1 MITLVTGA
9 TGFVG
14 LNIVE
19 ALLER
24 GDEVIAFGQ
33 SEMPAAALQ
42 DFRRF
47 GKQLEVVRGDVRDRA
62 QVSALFA
69 HRRIDRLVH
78 AAVITA
84 GAEREKSE
92 PHTILDVNIVGT
104 AQVLGAARE
113 RDVGRIVYVS
123 SGSAYGDAVFT
134 ESRLYEDE
142 TRERPSTLYQISK
155 FAAER
160 SALRLRDLWQLDL
173 VCTRLG
179 SVIGPWELD
188 TGARDMLSTH
198 FQLARLA
205 AAGGIA
211 ILPQRELVRDLVY
224 SRDVAAGI
232 VALLEAKAPSHV
244 LYNLSSGH
252 AWRDAMSAWGEQ
264 LKAVHPGFTYRVAAD
279 GEEPNVRS
287 ADTQDRGS
295 MDVDRIARDIGFT
308 PRFGPR
314 EAYADFGDWLRRH
327 PDYFKAN

>member
-33 SEMPAAALQ
+33 SEVPAAALQ
-42 DFRRF
+42 DFKRF
-47 GKQLEVVRGDVRDRA
+47 GKQLQVVRGDVRDSA
-62 QVSALFA
+62 EVSALFA
-69 HRRIDRLVH
+69 RRIDRLVH

-104 AQVLGAARE
+104 AQVLGAAR
-113 RDVGRIVYVS
+113 RSGVGRIVYIS

-134 ESRLYEDE
+134 EPRLYEDQ

-160 SALRLRDLWQLDL
+160 SALRLRELWQLDL

-188 TGARDMLSTH
+188 TGVRDMLSTH
-198 FQLARLA
+198 FQLARVA
-205 AAGGIA
+205 AAGGTA

-224 SRDVAAGI
+224 SRDVAEGV

-244 LYNLSSGH
+244 LYNLSSGRD
-252 AWRDAMSAWGEQ
+252 WKDAMPAWGEA
-264 LKAVHPGFTYRVAAD
+264 LKEIHPGFTYRVAAD
-279 GEEPNVRS
+279 GEEPNVRP
-287 ADTQDRGS
+287 ADTQDRGR
-295 MDVDRIARDIGFT
+295 MDIGRIERDIGFT
-308 PRFGPR
+308 SRFGPR
-314 EAYADFGDWLRRH
+314 EAYADFGEWLRRH
-327 PDYFKAN
+327 PDYFKAR